1 MILWVLRVLFIVLA
15 ASIGLIWGEIEGI
28 PMFLGSYYWPLP
40 LTLGL
45 AALVVVTDVVIK
57 RKRIDV
63 ISSVYFGLI
72 VGVFLSFIAMLAL
85 EPYLSQLFVDNPG
98 MQSSVRSAS
107 SLTLGVL
114 LCYITTSVII
124 QTKDDFRFIVPY
136 VEFARQVKG
145 QRPYVLDT
153 SVIIDGRIADVVESG
168 ALDNKLLV
176 PRFVL
181 SELQGI
187 ADSSDK
193 IRRGRGRRGLDIL
206 NRLRSNKE
214 VDMAIYEREHSEFA
228 DEPVDQKLV
237 QLAKLLEGKIITND
251 YNLNKV
257 AKLHSV
263 QVLNLNDLANSLK
276 PIYLPGER
284 FKVRIIRPGE
294 GPGQG
299 VGYLDD
305 GTMIVVEDGRDHVNK
320 EVTVSV
326 TSVLQTSAGRM
337 IFSNM
342 SQKKDD

>member
-1 MILWVLRVLFIVLA
+1 MILWVLRVLFILLA
-15 ASIGLIWGEIEGI
+15 ASIGLIWAKLDGI
-28 PMFLGSYYWPLP
+28 PYVSGGYYWLLP

-45 AALVVVTDVVIK
+45 AVLIVIADISVPQK
-57 RKRIDV
+57 RVDI

-72 VGVFLSFIAMLAL
+72 VGVFLSFIAMLAF
-85 EPYLSQLFVDNPG
+85 EPYLNGLFVDNKE
-98 MQSSVRSAS
+98 MQNAVRSAF

-114 LCYITTSVII
+114 LCYTTTSFII

-145 QRPYVLDT
+145 LRPHILDT

-168 ALDNKLLV
+168 ALDNKMLI

-181 SELQGI
+181 SELQSI

-193 IRRGRGRRGLDIL
+193 MRRARGRRGLDIL
-206 NRLRSNKE
+206 NRLRANKDI
-214 VDMAIYEREHSEFA
+214 DMTIYEREHSDFA
-228 DEPVDQKLV
+228 DLPVDQKLV
-237 QLAKLLEGKIITND
+237 QLAKVLEGKIITND

-284 FKVRIIRPGE
+284 FQVTLIRLGE

-299 VGYLDD
+299 VGYLED
-305 GTMIVVEDGRDHVNK
+305 GTMIVVEDGRDHINQ
-320 EVTVSV
+320 EVTVAV
-326 TSVLQTSAGRM
+326 TNVLQTKSGRM
-337 IFSNM
+337 VFSTLDNG
-342 SQKKDD
+342 K